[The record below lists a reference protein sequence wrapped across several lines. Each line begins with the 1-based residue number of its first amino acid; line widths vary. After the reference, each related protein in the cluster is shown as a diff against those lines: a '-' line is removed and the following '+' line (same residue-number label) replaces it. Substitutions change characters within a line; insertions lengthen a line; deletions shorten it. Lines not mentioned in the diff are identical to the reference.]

1 MTRGHVTMM
10 ALGATVLT
18 ALAVIAIPALQR
30 PVSVGSALLDDP
42 ICEYDLQICASI
54 DPQDCPSGVW
64 ILGVCVPAF
73 DSPYCGS
80 AGFEDW
86 ETWVDAINDTDC
98 WTGLTSQQ
106 KSDVYWC
113 WRKQRCDNLVG
124 ADACEKLKDLLSR
137 GCDVVS
143 AVCDFLLFCDS
154 DFDDCE
160 DLGDLIDCIEGGS
173 NGCALSQDQ
182 VNAIAECLGS
192 CTPTDCCQ
200 EIESTGV
207 YYNACSGIVVCD
219 QNCDG
224 IVDCED
230 LREFVSRAADCPEN
244 GGSFSRAELIEV
256 VCVFMEECGSEGD
269 ICEQFENC
277 ITSLLEEFLDET
289 EPGLTGEERSHFDGS
304 QDSCADCLGGGDV
317 DPPCTTRAHPDQPEG
332 DACGDEI
339 QCATCGTGET
349 TNIART
355 DTGMELVTGDQ
366 VLTETDLS
374 IAMTGSDLNISRS
387 YRSSKDYDC
396 DKGGVGRKWTLS
408 ELRRLDYD
416 ADTDVMT
423 LFGSA
428 VSTPRITGYDG
439 TGQVTWNGPTTM
451 TVEPTTVGGSV
462 DVWRLE
468 VLGRWQED
476 YYRNASEGSL
486 EGRLKETRDIHGNR
500 KVYDYTIY
508 PGANSTDWA
517 RLDSITLKDASD
529 ATQGVVYFVWDMDT
543 SSGSFQRLRQIK
555 VVRTGGESEDVLTD
569 RVVYT
574 YASDDPEFS
583 DDIGTGS
590 DLVQVLKWTRVDR
603 LLGSDT
609 GDIDAVPR
617 RQLITQYRYHR
628 AAAEDWTLTER
639 GYDMEGDDGQIKM
652 IIQPEQ
658 IEFWAQEYNKEATTP
673 VLPRVAALELLTK
686 ADDEILWTA
695 GGNDVLTVD
704 LASSVFAEYSAS
716 NNGPIETTYVQS
728 ACGCG
733 GSGTTG
739 LKVTS
744 TTVSYDP
751 LPSGLDINDGKT
763 ITVTE
768 ALWDGEDWVT
778 HRTLLYDMERQGGG
792 TNPSDP
798 DPRDFYVVNSVI
810 RDGADA
816 ERQWMT
822 RYIYVDDTRQVEAE
836 YTPASLSN
844 YGHNGGVPEFTLQ
857 SGLVHGS
864 EYNADRRLIGRYIKN
879 GYDPDLDTFPDD
891 FIQIEKIEY
900 GDAGADWD
908 ADNSRDHLVSQRTRY
923 RIEGGT
929 PGANDLEITKFF
941 YGFHTTNGNDIA
953 WIETAVEAELEAEN
967 GPGGTYYT
975 AVILDDRGRTL
986 WSRAADGSLT
996 KYTDFHAQTGAP
1008 QTIIRNHDGTG
1019 VPTGGFYADL
1029 HPTTSNWTSTDRNGQ
1044 GGSLT
1049 TTYVYDLL
1057 GRVQQVI
1064 SPSGVSTYTL
1074 REMREWPERPG
1085 LLYFATVSLSHEWTP
1100 VSTTYHA
1107 GPARVSWQN
1116 AGGASIGSSSFDL
1129 EGDPYGSPTTGGYEL
1144 VVSDWNDEGAEL
1156 ARSATVHHYSG
1167 PVQAQQVWHDVAN
1180 DGFYETTYEYDD
1192 LGRVEF
1198 TTSPEGTVTQQVY
1211 DVLGRTIAVK
1221 VGTDPETV
1229 GNMLTVS
1236 ETFYDGLDAGDPDDV
1251 QGVGNGHVTYV
1262 RQHIDGG
1269 TTRDS
1274 RFWHDFRGR
1283 RYKTMSAL
1291 APHEWVVYD
1300 NLDRVVE
1307 RGVFESEPDDI
1318 DDPLADRKSYSVTFY
1333 SQRGLTYKSQ
1343 TAIDP
1348 TDGTPDFLESHTWY
1362 DATGRSVGSLSPTG
1376 PMQKMTYDG
1385 LGRAVASYLSDRGS
1399 DAAPG
1404 GSGNYADVH
1413 DVSIHA
1419 ADLTD
1424 DVVFQESATR
1434 YIVPGDYTNDAFTG
1448 LADLMTTRLRTHA
1461 ATDTE
1466 TGSLA
1471 ALAGVEADDIC
1482 VITTYSASFYDAANR
1497 PIRAAHYGTNRSD
1510 GWAHSPHSTNDEP
1523 PIDQESPPDWD
1534 EVGAEIVTH
1543 SDYGVRG
1550 VADVTTDPKGRLTK
1564 VIFDDLGRQIAVI
1577 ENWDDADISGWN
1589 SGDQRW
1595 NLSGFSAADQTNARD
1610 RVTTFTYNGSGQV
1623 VKQIAHLF
1631 VASTEKL
1638 EETQYI
1644 YGVTTGQSPASG
1656 INSPDLLREVRYPDE
1671 STGAAGS
1678 TSAYKVIYSYDRAGQ
1693 MLTMT
1698 DQNGTVHEY
1707 SYNARG
1713 QLTVDEITSFGT
1725 NIDDAVDAIVT
1736 TYDDLGRRSKVTS
1749 YNDYAGTPAV
1759 VNEVAFIYDDGDLG
1773 VLTEVRQQHDG
1784 VTSGSSPTVTY
1795 TYDTDPMG
1803 SGNLQRLL
1811 NVEYPSG
1818 FTPTMDYGSGSN
1830 ATISRLKSMRWTD
1843 STPTTHSI
1851 VAYDYIGLSMPA
1863 VVDYALSSLDVQ
1875 LDPSAAHNGA
1885 RADGVYPGY
1894 DRFGRV
1900 VKQLWV
1906 DGNYTTHGS
1915 SGSVPNIPPI
1925 IEIDYTYDKAGNR
1938 TKVLDGRPGAKR
1950 ANRDALATMDNLH
1963 RLTQYWRGV
1972 DSGSPTPA
1980 PGSQQWTYDFLG
1992 NMVMIENDGNGDGDY
2007 LDANEVENRTHNLA
2021 NELLGRDIDDDATDE
2036 VTFTLDHAGNIRT
2049 SDDGT
2054 TVTTYTHDGWNRLV
2068 KVEVDSGGGDVDRT
2082 ENWYNGLNWRVIQ
2095 RVDSDLAGGLDEQ
2108 RIMFYNAS
2116 WQLVE
2121 EEIYEAWSSG
2131 TPGSVDERRAY
2142 VWGARYIDDLVQ
2154 TLVDGHD
2161 GATPDGD
2168 YEDAV
2173 SGDDAWFFHLHDAQ
2187 FSVVAVMDAVG
2198 GLLERITY
2206 DAYGEARHHD
2216 WRDVDGDGD
2225 YDSTDRGM
2233 ISAIAVTINNLIQ
2246 FSGYNADAD
2255 LDRDGDVDLVDLS
2268 IATTTYPTPLA
2279 KGELSYAHVGGRFGY
2294 DGYRFDAERRE
2305 YKVRHRD
2312 YSPVLMRW
2320 MQRDP
2325 AGYVDGMGL
2334 YLYAR
2339 SRPSV
2344 LADPFGQFSSPPTFD
2359 NGETLD
2365 EVTAVLSNIL
2375 RRRQTPSQ
2383 VISDPC
2389 ILAELCAVVQAL
2401 RRMMNESRGSMIDIM
2416 ELVNAIGDLEDY
2428 ARNAHELIETIE
2440 GAVDAF
2446 DDHIKGNF
2454 GEVVQ
2459 KFEDFLDGGVLM
2471 TEHAARITEYASI
2484 TSDIHSLVLAEGGAG
2499 APAERMSGLLGL
2511 IGNIPILDKIPG
2523 LGQMLDL
2530 YSETYSAVASWSGAV
2545 VKNKAKDNFQV
2556 WQGIPNSINQR
2567 WWLSGTWAKEVLGES
2582 HSAVRLMQEAK
2593 AGGVTDEFYIR
2604 LDDCAQKTWNN

>member
-10 ALGATVLT
+10 ALGAMVLA
-18 ALAVIAIPALQR
+18 ALAVIAIPALR
-30 PVSVGSALLDDP
+30 HSTAIPAAIFDPPCTGTPYPDCTGLL
-42 ICEYDLQICASI
+42 
-54 DPQDCPSGVW
+54 CPNV
-64 ILGVCVPAF
+64 IRGVCVPEF
-73 DSPYCGS
+73 DLEICDQSEFEGWLEQNNDGS
-80 AGFEDW
+80 
-86 ETWVDAINDTDC
+86 C
-98 WTGLTSQQ
+98 WGGLDQQ
-106 KSDVYWC
+106 EKDDLYWC
-113 WRKQRCDNLVG
+113 WRKNRCDALTGTDCENLR
-124 ADACEKLKDLLSR
+124 ELLSL
-137 GCDVVS
+137 GCDPVS

-154 DFDDCE
+154 GFDSCD
-160 DLGDLIDCIEGGS
+160 DLDDIIICIEGNGTGDP
-173 NGCALSQDQ
+173 GCALTLEQ
-182 VNAIAECLGS
+182 VEAIAECLGVVAEDECEPQES
-192 CTPTDCCQ
+192 CCQ
-200 EIESTGV
+200 EIETTGV
-207 YYNACSGIVVCD
+207 YYNACSGTVACD

-224 IVDCED
+224 IVDCDD
-230 LREFVSRAADCPEN
+230 LRAFLNASWSECNSGTMSRSNFLD
-244 GGSFSRAELIEV
+244 L
-256 VCVFMEECGSEGD
+256 VCVFMTACAGQGD

-277 ITSLLEEFLDET
+277 ITSLLEEFIDET

-304 QDSCADCLGGGDV
+304 ENSCADCLGGGEIEICDDV
-317 DPPCTTRAHPDQPEG
+317 ANPAEPDE
-332 DACGDEI
+332 DACPAGEQASD
-339 QCATCGTGET
+339 CDNCGGRET
-349 TNIART
+349 TGKART

-1019 VPTGGFYADL
+1019 VPLDVLYNDL
-1029 HPTTSNWTSTDRNGQ
+1029 HPDTDDWDDTAREGQ

-1085 LLYFATVSLSHEWTP
+1085 LLYFATVSLSHEWT
-1100 VSTTYHA
+1100 VSTTTYHA
-1107 GPARVSWQN
+1107 SPARVSWQN

-1144 VVSDWNDEGAEL
+1144 VISDWNDEGAEL
-1156 ARSATVHHYSG
+1156 SRSATVHHYSG

-1251 QGVGNGHVTYV
+1251 QGVGNGHVTFV

-1333 SQRGLTYKSQ
+1333 SQRGLTYRSQ

-1434 YIVPGDYTNDAFTG
+1434 YIVPGDYTNDSFTG

-1461 ATDTE
+1461 ATDAKK
-1466 TGSLA
+1466 GSLA
-1471 ALAGVEADDIC
+1471 ALADVEADDIC

-1523 PIDQESPPDWD
+1523 TIDQDSPPDWD
-1534 EVGAEIVTH
+1534 TGGAEIVTH
-1543 SDYGVRG
+1543 TDYGVRG
-1550 VADVTTDPKGRLTK
+1550 VADTTTDPKGRLTK
-1564 VIFDDLGRQIAVI
+1564 VIFDDMGRQIAVI

-1610 RVTTFTYNGSGQV
+1610 RVTTFVYNGSGQV

-1698 DQNGTVHEY
+1698 DQNGTVHAY

-1725 NIDDAVDAIVT
+1725 DIDDAIDAIVT

-1784 VTSGSSPTVTY
+1784 VTSGGSPTVTY
-1795 TYDTDPMG
+1795 TYDTDAMG

-1811 NVEYPSG
+1811 SVEYPSG
-1818 FTPTMDYGSGSN
+1818 FTPSMDYGSGSN

-1843 STPTTHSI
+1843 STPTTHQI

-1885 RADGVYPGY
+1885 RAPGNYPGS

-1915 SGSVPNIPPI
+1915 SGTVPNIPPI
-1925 IEIDYTYDKAGNR
+1925 VEIDYAYCKGGHR
-1938 TKVLDGRPGAKR
+1938 LSIKDGRPGAKR
-1950 ANRDALATMDNLH
+1950 TNRHALATTDTLD
-1963 RLTQYWRGV
+1963 RLVEYRRGV
-1972 DSGSPTPA
+1972 EGIGFAYDF
-1980 PGSQQWTYDFLG
+1980 GSQKWTYDFLG
-1992 NMVMIENDGNGDGDY
+1992 NMVMIERDLTGDGDY
-2007 LDANEVENRTHNLA
+2007 GDTNEVENRTHNLA

-2068 KVEVDSGGGDVDRT
+2068 KVVVDSGAGDVDRT

-2095 RVDSDLAGGLDEQ
+2095 RVDSDLVGGLDEQ
-2108 RIMFYNAS
+2108 RVMVYNAS

-2121 EEIYEAWSSG
+2121 EEIYEGWSSG

-2168 YEDAV
+2168 YEDAAG
-2173 SGDDAWFFHLHDAQ
+2173 GDDAWFFHLHDAQ

-2198 GLLERITY
+2198 GVLERVTY

-2225 YDSTDRGM
+2225 YDATDRG
-2233 ISAIAVTINNLIQ
+2233 IIASIPFQGYPITNAN
-2246 FSGYNADAD
+2246 YNADAD
-2255 LDRDGDVDLVDLS
+2255 LNRDGVVNATDITLS
-2268 IATTTYPTPLA
+2268 TTTYPTPLA

-2294 DGYRFDAERRE
+2294 DGYRFDPERRE

-2312 YSPVLMRW
+2312 YSPILMRW

-2325 AGYVDGMGL
+2325 AGYVDGWNLFDYSANSPLVHGDPWGL
-2334 YLYAR
+2334 FKVKI
-2339 SRPSV
+2339 PQIHE
-2344 LADPFGQFSSPPTFD
+2344 GI
-2359 NGETLD
+2359 TLD
-2365 EVTAVLSNIL
+2365 AVRQFERLFRSSEDVVKIVEANFHTDLGPDFFAKNRHSQNPQFVDAVSDVMMDIQTADCRGWGGIVYTTDKIL
-2375 RRRQTPSQ
+2375 QLIGTTLHTLQDFYSHTDWIDGSTMEYYYYHAGHDALGMRASRQTAHGDRL
-2383 VISDPC
+2383 ISLDE
-2389 ILAELCAVVQAL
+2389 IQ
-2401 RRMMNESRGSMIDIM
+2401 RRDGSSFTTDRIIYYVGGEAGNLGEGKYDAHQ
-2416 ELVNAIGDLEDY
+2416 NFAADKSGFGR
-2428 ARNAHELIETIE
+2428 ARAH
-2440 GAVDAF
+2440 
-2446 DDHIKGNF
+2446 
-2454 GEVVQ
+2454 
-2459 KFEDFLDGGVLM
+2459 
-2471 TEHAARITEYASI
+2471 
-2484 TSDIHSLVLAEGGAG
+2484 
-2499 APAERMSGLLGL
+2499 PSGLG
-2511 IGNIPILDKIPG
+2511 
-2523 LGQMLDL
+2523 
-2530 YSETYSAVASWSGAV
+2530 SGAYDSARRSATSTSV
-2545 VKNKAKDNFQV
+2545 AFL
-2556 WQGIPNSINQR
+2556 R
-2567 WWLSGTWAKEVLGES
+2567 WVYNNLTSCCRKVIFTDDDLSK
-2582 HSAVRLMQEAK
+2582 
-2593 AGGVTDEFYIR
+2593 
-2604 LDDCAQKTWNN
+2604 